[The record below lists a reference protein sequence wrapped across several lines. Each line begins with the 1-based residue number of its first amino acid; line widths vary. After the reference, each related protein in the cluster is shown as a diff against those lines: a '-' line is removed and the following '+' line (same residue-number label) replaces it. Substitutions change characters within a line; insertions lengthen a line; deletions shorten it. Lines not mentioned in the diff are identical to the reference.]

1 MQRATIVLAAG
12 ALIAAY
18 APLSAQRF
26 DGVMQFVTYEGHS
39 DKPDTI
45 TQITKGGKI
54 RIEGMGRSGAMIF
67 DGTNRMIIMPEQ
79 KVYMNMPENLGER
92 DVEAEASKR
101 TGTAE
106 RTGKTEEIAGIKC
119 EDWHYKGTKSD
130 GTPEEG
136 DACVAQGAGM
146 MINKISGGMVGRYFK
161 FAGPAFSEAMKNDA
175 GVMKVT
181 SNGKLS
187 FVAIKAE
194 RSSVPDAMF
203 APPPDYTK
211 MDGGMSNQLRKP
223 RKP

>member
-1 MQRATIVLAAG
+1 MQRATIVLAATG
-12 ALIAAY
+12 ALIAAT

-26 DGVMQFVTYEGHS
+26 EGVMQFVSYESHS
-39 DKPDTI
+39 GEPDTI
-45 TQITKGGKI
+45 TQMTKGGKI
-54 RIEGMGRSGAMIF
+54 RIEGMGRAGAMIF
-67 DGTNRMIIMPEQ
+67 DGTNRTIIIPEQ

-106 RTGKTEEIAGIKC
+106 RTGKTEEIAGIRC

-136 DACVAQGAGM
+136 EACVAQGAGM

-187 FVAIKAE
+187 FVAIRAE
-194 RSSVPDAMF
+194 RSSVPEAMF

-211 MDGGMSNQLRKP
+211 MDGGRMGGPHKP
-223 RKP
+223 